1 MPINFSHYKHSNE
14 YKKKQIAIHWGC
26 SVLYIYNSVV
36 LIDALI
42 KKNCTVL
49 KKQVMHGLP

>member
-1 MPINFSHYKHSNE
+1 MNI
-14 YKKKQIAIHWGC
+14 KKKQIVVHWGC

-49 KKQVMHGLP
+49 KKQVMHGLS